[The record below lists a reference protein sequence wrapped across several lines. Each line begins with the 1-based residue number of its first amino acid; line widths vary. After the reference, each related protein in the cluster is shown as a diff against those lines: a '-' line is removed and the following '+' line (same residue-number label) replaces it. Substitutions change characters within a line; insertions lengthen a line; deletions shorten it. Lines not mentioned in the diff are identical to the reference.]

1 MCGIVGIFDRFNIF
15 STDELSSTVKSMANR
30 IKHRGPDSSGLWQ
43 DNEDGISLGH
53 KRLSIIDL
61 SDRGSQPMTS
71 SDKRYIIAYNGE
83 IYNNSDLREELF
95 KQNVNFRGDSDTET
109 LLEGIRIWGL
119 EQTLSKLIGM
129 FAFALW
135 DTKNKTLQLVRDR
148 LGIKPLY
155 WGDLGKLIIF
165 ASEIKSFEKMPK
177 IELTVSNESLT
188 SLLKYN
194 YIASPH
200 SIYKNIHKLNPGSIL
215 TINSSGNKKIHKF
228 WDINNLTHTQQF
240 NRSPAKIYEEL
251 ENLILDSVKRRMI
264 SDVPI
269 GAFLSGGIDSSL
281 VTALMQKESLKPIKT
296 FTIGFND
303 KNYNEAAYAKKISK
317 HLGTDHTEHY
327 IDNNEVLKIVYKLP
341 YIYDEP
347 FADVSQI
354 PTFLISD
361 LAKRSVSVVLSGDGG
376 DEVFAG
382 YTRYLWSYYYS
393 KKINIL
399 PKFLRELI
407 SRKIKETRPETITKI
422 FNCLPT
428 KFRPPQAAD
437 RLKKLASVLNLDN
450 QSEIYGS
457 LISQWEDPS
466 SVILGEVN
474 KGPIDENNFIS
485 TKSNI
490 YNMQILDLINY
501 LPNDILTKLDRASM
515 NLSLEA
521 RVPLIDHR
529 VIESAINLPDSMKIH
544 KGKGKKIL
552 RDILSKYVPDN
563 LINRPK
569 QGFTVPLGEWLRGPL
584 NEWAE
589 DMLSEEKIKREGYFN
604 PEKIKIFWNDHK
616 LGIANRQNQ
625 LWSILM
631 FQSWISK

>member
-1 MCGIVGIFDRFNIF
+1 MCGIVGIFDKFNSF
-15 STDELSSTVKSMANR
+15 TSEELNFTVKSMSKK
-30 IKHRGPDSSGLWQ
+30 IEHRGPDSTGLWQ
-43 DNEDGISLGH
+43 DNENGISIGH

-61 SDRGSQPMTS
+61 SDRGAQPMMS

-83 IYNNSDLREELF
+83 IYNNSDLRKDLA
-95 KQNVNFRGDSDTET
+95 KHNINFRGNSDTET

-135 DTKNKTLQLVRDR
+135 DKKTKTLQLVRDR

-155 WGDLGKLIIF
+155 WGALGKFFIF
-165 ASEIKSFEKMPK
+165 GSEIKSFEKIPK
-177 IELTVSNESLT
+177 IKLTINNEALT

-194 YIASPH
+194 YISSPL
-200 SIYKNIHKLNPGSIL
+200 SIYQNIHKLNPGTIL
-215 TINSSGNKKIHKF
+215 KIDSNGNKKIHKF
-228 WDINNLTHTQQF
+228 WDINDLNKTPKLNVAPDQAQD
-240 NRSPAKIYEEL
+240 EL
-251 ENLILDSVKRRMI
+251 ENLIFDSVKRRMI
-264 SDVPI
+264 SDVPL

-296 FTIGFND
+296 FTIGFDD
-303 KNYNEAAYAKKISK
+303 KDYNEAVYAKKISD

-327 IDNNEVLKIVYKLP
+327 IDKNEALKIVYKLP

-361 LAKRSVSVVLSGDGG
+361 LAKKSVSVVLSGDGG

-393 KKINIL
+393 KKIKIF
-399 PKFLRELI
+399 PKLLRGLI
-407 SRKIKETRPETITKI
+407 SRKIIETRPETISKI
-422 FNCLPT
+422 FSYLPT

-437 RLKKLASVLNLDN
+437 RLKKLASILNIDN
-450 QSEIYGS
+450 QSDIYRT

-466 SVILGEVN
+466 SVLLSEIKKN
-474 KGPIDENNFIS
+474 PIDEYNFIS
-485 TKSNI
+485 TKSNL
-490 YNMQILDLINY
+490 YNMQVLDLANY
-501 LPNDILTKLDRASM
+501 LHDDILTKLDRASM

-529 VIESAINLPDSMKIH
+529 VVESAMNLPDNMKIH

-552 RDILSKYVPDN
+552 RNILSKYVPDN

-569 QGFTVPLGEWLRGPL
+569 QGFTVPLGDWLRGPL
-584 NEWAE
+584 IDWAE

-604 PEKIKIFWNDHK
+604 PEKIKLYWNDHK